1 MLVVKVTIF
10 LIVITIIF
18 RFIVNA
24 MISNESLSARI
35 DMTINNK
42 YPAYV
47 YVLGILVA
55 IDIVGIICSA
65 YWFLFMR

>member
-1 MLVVKVTIF
+1 MLIVKVTIF

-18 RFIVNA
+18 RFIVA
-24 MISNESLSARI
+24 SMISTESLSARI

-47 YVLGILVA
+47 YVLGVLVA
-55 IDIVGIICSA
+55 IDIVGIICSV

>member
-10 LIVITIIF
+10 LIVVTIIF
-18 RFIVNA
+18 RFIVTA

-35 DMTINNK
+35 DMTFNNK

-47 YVLGILVA
+47 YVLGVLVA
-55 IDIVGIICSA
+55 IDVVGIICSA
-65 YWFLFMR
+65 FWFLFMR

>member
-1 MLVVKVTIF
+1 MLIVKVTIF
-10 LIVITIIF
+10 LIVVTIIF

-24 MISNESLSARI
+24 MLSNESLSARI

-42 YPAYV
+42 YPPYV
-47 YVLGILVA
+47 YVLGVLVA

-65 YWFLFMR
+65 FWFLFMR

>member
-1 MLVVKVTIF
+1 MLIVKVTVF
-10 LIVITIIF
+10 LIVVTIIF

-24 MISNESLSARI
+24 MISNESLSAKT
-35 DMTINNK
+35 DMALNNK

-65 YWFLFMR
+65 FWFLFMR

>member
-1 MLVVKVTIF
+1 MLIVKVTIF
-10 LIVITIIF
+10 LIVVTIIF

-24 MISNESLSARI
+24 MLSNESLSARI

-42 YPAYV
+42 YPHYV
-47 YVLGILVA
+47 YVLGVLVA

-65 YWFLFMR
+65 FWFLFMR

>member
-10 LIVITIIF
+10 LIVVTIIF
-18 RFIVNA
+18 RFIVTA

-35 DMTINNK
+35 DMTLNNK

-47 YVLGILVA
+47 YVLGVLVA
-55 IDIVGIICSA
+55 IDVVGIICSA
-65 YWFLFMR
+65 FWFLFMR

>member
-1 MLVVKVTIF
+1 MLIVKATIF
-10 LIVITIIF
+10 LIVVTIIF
-18 RFIVNA
+18 RFIVSA

-42 YPAYV
+42 YPPYV

-65 YWFLFMR
+65 FWFLFMR